1 MMGHVYR
8 SLGIRVTF
16 RVAVAAVSMT
26 VASTAAI
33 AQSHETPEAALA
45 EYIAAYKARDVDRF
59 IASIDFMQEAKEQ
72 LSRAKNPSGAPTEV
86 QVQEKAD
93 LLVNELRAHFAKFG
107 FRAGS
112 LDNCRMVTKFQ
123 DSETQ
128 VRIVLSCSDSRGATT
143 FPVRVLQLQPG
154 WRVVRGG

>member
-1 MMGHVYR
+1 MTLR
-8 SLGIRVTF
+8 
-16 RVAVAAVSMT
+16 AAAAAVSIAF
-26 VASTAAI
+26 VSHAAM
-33 AQSHETPEAALA
+33 AQVHETPEAALA
-45 EYIAAYKARDVDRF
+45 EYVAAYKARDVERF

-72 LSRAKNPSGAPTEV
+72 LSRAKSPSGEPTEV

-112 LDNCRMVTKFQ
+112 LDNCRTVTKFQ

-128 VRIVLSCSDSRGATT
+128 VRIVLSCSDSHGATT